1 MLIKTLPV
9 GQLETNCYVV
19 TNEDTLACVVIDPGD
34 ESNYILNYL
43 EDNHLNCEAIFL
55 THGHYDHVG
64 AVEAIMEETGAPVY
78 LCARDDVKSSKPD
91 HRSAIEKVNDA
102 AERREQQA
110 KRNAKAVHGILVE
123 GLDNCLIKFSR
134 CCTPVPGDDI
144 IGFITRGQG
153 VSIHRK
159 DCQNY
164 RKRDTS
170 PENEGRWINV
180 DWADTISDVY
190 TTTITISSKDRN
202 GLVMDIAT
210 VLNSMNA
217 KVRNLSSRS
226 VGYGQ
231 AVTVITLEVKNATEL
246 RYIMNRIAGVAGVS
260 SVMRNG
266 N

>member
-1 MLIKTLPV
+1 MKKLSF
-9 GQLETNCYVV
+9 
-19 TNEDTLACVVIDPGD
+19 NE
-34 ESNYILNYL
+34 
-43 EDNHLNCEAIFL
+43 EDDLYAAIGYGGI
-55 THGHYDHVG
+55 T
-64 AVEAIMEETGAPVY
+64 AIRVANR
-78 LCARDDVKSSKPD
+78 LRDDVKSAKPE
-91 HRSAIEKVNDA
+91 HRNAIEKVNDA

-110 KRNAKAVHGILVE
+110 KHNTKAVHGILVE

-164 RKRDTS
+164 TNRDTS
-170 PENEGRWINV
+170 AGNEGRWIKV
-180 DWADTISDVY
+180 EWADNISDIYV
-190 TTTITISSKDRN
+190 TTITIASKDRN

-231 AVTVITLEVKNATEL
+231 AVTVITLEVKNASEL
-246 RYIMNRIAGVAGVS
+246 RYIMNRLSGVAGVS
-260 SVMRNG
+260 SVQRNG
-266 N
+266 K

>member
-1 MLIKTLPV
+1 MRDIEGVRIPIMALRGISVFPKLIYSFDV
-9 GQLETNCYVV
+9 GREKSIRALDEAMSGDQHMILLMQRDVMVDEPAP
-19 TNEDTLACVVIDPGD
+19 EDLYDVGVLVHVRQVLKMPG
-34 ESNYILNYL
+34 EI
-43 EDNHLNCEAIFL
+43 
-55 THGHYDHVG
+55 V
-64 AVEAIMEETGAPVY
+64 
-78 LCARDDVKSSKPD
+78 R
-91 HRSAIEKVNDA
+91 
-102 AERREQQA
+102 
-110 KRNAKAVHGILVE
+110 ILVE

-164 RKRDTS
+164 LNRDRS
-170 PENEGRWINV
+170 PENEGRWIQV
-180 DWADTISDVY
+180 AWADTITDIYV
-190 TTTITISSKDRN
+190 TTITIASKDRN

-231 AVTVITLEVKNATEL
+231 AITVITLEVKNVSEL
-246 RYIMNRIAGVAGVS
+246 RYIMNRLSGVAGVT
-260 SVMRNG
+260 SVTRNG
-266 N
+266 S

>member
-1 MLIKTLPV
+1 MIKTVIFDIGNVLMKFEYMP
-9 GQLETNCYVV
+9 YVRELLK
-19 TNEDTLACVVIDPGD
+19 EDAL
-34 ESNYILNYL
+34 
-43 EDNHLNCEAIFL
+43 
-55 THGHYDHVG
+55 
-64 AVEAIMEETGAPVY
+64 
-78 LCARDDVKSSKPD
+78 
-91 HRSAIEKVNDA
+91 IEKVNDA

-110 KRNAKAVHGILVE
+110 KHSAKAVHGILVE

-164 RKRDTS
+164 TNRDTS
-170 PENEGRWINV
+170 PENEGRWIKV
-180 DWADTISDVY
+180 EWADNISDIYV
-190 TTTITISSKDRN
+190 TTITIASKDRN

-231 AVTVITLEVKNATEL
+231 AVTVITLEVKNAGEL
-246 RYIMNRIAGVAGVS
+246 RYIMNRLSGVAGVS

-266 N
+266 K